1 MNRVSFFYVIL
12 FSFALN
18 FSVFGQRNGDLSIC
32 KKMGK
37 ALEEADVAA
46 IANCLNSTITLE
58 VADAKGIFSKAQSII
73 ILKGFF
79 KKKSVESYIEKPVK
93 DKGFCYGLL
102 KTSTEDYYVYYK
114 FRDFYGRILVYDL
127 KITLSN

>member
-1 MNRVSFFYVIL
+1 MNRVSFFYLIL

-18 FSVFGQRNGDLSIC
+18 FSVFGQGNGDMPIC

-46 IANCLNSTITLE
+46 IANCLNGTITLE
-58 VADAKGIFSKAQSII
+58 IADAKGIFSKAQSII

-114 FRDFYGRILVYDL
+114 FRDFYGRILVYDF